1 MRFGYCQRGMPM
13 KNNIKSN
20 IIEQLINEVSKNKK
34 KIDVLKYGQVIFV
47 IHEGNITRGQ
57 IIENFEPA
65 DKPDSGRL
73 KP

>member
-1 MRFGYCQRGMPM
+1 MHGRITDQL
-13 KNNIKSN
+13 
-20 IIEQLINEVSKNKK
+20 IIEIGKYKEKINA
-34 KIDVLKYGQVIFV
+34 LKYGQLVFI
-47 IHEGNITRGQ
+47 IHKGNVTRGQ